1 MRLSALDPIREAVL
15 RIENQLVTDLNRKA
29 AEYGFKTDQDRL
41 SVFTFD
47 RIDRLTECILE
58 EKLFKEEATLF
69 FFAGGTRYCR
79 VIYDPADALLF
90 IIDLSEIEWVKKV
103 KIELVTSISH
113 ELTTPLSIAI
123 GNIQM
128 LKDFSSTPDNQR
140 MITKSQ
146 KSLYKI
152 QKIINQLTLL
162 AQAELGNYSLHFDVI
177 DPLSVVKE
185 VVADLEEKSKK
196 KDITIHT
203 ECSVDTLQSDRF
215 VLYTIVRNLL
225 SNAIKYSYEHSEVTV
240 TLDKEKLTV
249 TDHGIGIR
257 EQEKSRVFERFYR
270 GVDAGKYAK
279 GAGLGLAIVKY
290 LCELCRYRIELDS
303 TWMVGSAFKVFW
315 VNDGV

>member
-113 ELTTPLSIAI
+113 ELTTP
-123 GNIQM
+123 
-128 LKDFSSTPDNQR
+128 
-140 MITKSQ
+140 
-146 KSLYKI
+146 
-152 QKIINQLTLL
+152 
-162 AQAELGNYSLHFDVI
+162 
-177 DPLSVVKE
+177 
-185 VVADLEEKSKK
+185 
-196 KDITIHT
+196 
-203 ECSVDTLQSDRF
+203 
-215 VLYTIVRNLL
+215 
-225 SNAIKYSYEHSEVTV
+225 
-240 TLDKEKLTV
+240 
-249 TDHGIGIR
+249 
-257 EQEKSRVFERFYR
+257 
-270 GVDAGKYAK
+270 
-279 GAGLGLAIVKY
+279 
-290 LCELCRYRIELDS
+290 
-303 TWMVGSAFKVFW
+303 
-315 VNDGV
+315 